1 MQVMPHAAGRI
12 GVVTGEA
19 WLESGWHFHGG
30 ISQNPSTHGHTGVI
44 CLSCSHSRAQDG
56 AHTSA
61 SVSDGG
67 CMRSDGLQQAKLV
80 IHLRGGLQT
89 AMSRKVEN

>member
-19 WLESGWHFHGG
+19 WLESGGHCHGG
-30 ISQNPSTHGHTGVI
+30 ISQNPSKQGQTGVI
-44 CLSCSHSRAQDG
+44 HLNRSHSRAQDG
-56 AHTSA
+56 AHMSA
-61 SVSDGG
+61 SVSDAG
-67 CMRSDGLQQAKLV
+67 CQRSDGLQQAKLV
-80 IHLRGGLQT
+80 IHRRGGLQT